1 MTGRRIGSGSLDKT
15 VWWWDA
21 ATGRPIGEPLRVD
34 DDDVREL
41 QPVGGDRL
49 VSFGSV
55 NTVRL
60 WDARTRAPIGE
71 PLRLG
76 LYDPLRRV
84 TFDEQGHKIA
94 AGTRPAQL
102 GCGTPPPCSRS
113 ANPSRRRAWSRRSAS
128 AAMAGW
134 RPPARGRVGP

>member
-49 VSFGSV
+49 VSLGSV

-94 AGTRPAQL
+94 AGTPSGAVGLWDAATMQPVGEPL
-102 GCGTPPPCSRS
+102 TQEGVVTAIGFSRDG
-113 ANPSRRRAWSRRSAS
+113 RM
-128 AAMAGW
+128 AATG
-134 RPPARGRVGP
+134 